1 MGKAVEPG
9 MPARGGMRR
18 LRSGVGRVFGVSG
31 IGALVA
37 LLLACAFFSLSTPR
51 FLRGEN
57 ISLILQQA
65 MVIGVEAIGQTLVI
79 LTAGIDLANGTVMAL
94 GSVIMSGL
102 AVNSGVPPILAIL
115 IGLLVTV
122 GFGLLNGALVTA
134 VRLPPFIVT
143 LGVLNITRALT
154 LIYTLT
160 IVTGLPAVMIGL
172 GTTFRLGRTQVTY
185 GSVVMIVLYLVMYLV
200 LRGTAWGRHVYAIGD
215 NPEAVRLAGISRTRL
230 LLSVYGLAGL
240 FYGIAGLLLIGRT
253 EVGDPQAGLNDNL
266 ASITAVVLG
275 GTSLF
280 GGRGN
285 ILGTL
290 VGTLIVSVFNNGLQ
304 LLGAQ
309 EILQVL
315 ITGILVIVAVS
326 VDQVSHRGQR

>member
-1 MGKAVEPG
+1 M
-9 MPARGGMRR
+9 
-18 LRSGVGRVFGVSG
+18 LRPFSISG

-37 LLLACAFFSLSTPR
+37 LLLACTFFSLGTPR

-94 GSVIMSGL
+94 GSVVMTGL
-102 AVNSGVPPILAIL
+102 AVNNGVPPVLAVL
-115 IGLLVTV
+115 IGFLVTS
-122 GFGLLNGALVTA
+122 GFGLLNGALVTTI
-134 VRLPPFIVT
+134 RLPPFIVT

-160 IVTGLPAVMIGL
+160 IITGLPDFMSTAGNTFTIGA
-172 GTTFRLGRTQVTY
+172 TQITF
-185 GSVVMIVLYLVMYLV
+185 GSVLMILLYIIMFFV
-200 LRGTAWGRHVYAIGD
+200 LRATAWGRHVYAIGN

-230 LLSVYGLAGL
+230 LLSVYALAGL
-240 FYGIAGLLLIGRT
+240 FYGIAGLLLVGRT
-253 EVGDPQAGLNDNL
+253 GVGDPQAGLNDNL
-266 ASITAVVLG
+266 GSITAVVLG

-304 LLGAQ
+304 LMGVQ
-309 EILQVL
+309 EIYQVL
-315 ITGILVIVAVS
+315 ITGILVILAVS
-326 VDQVSHRGQR
+326 VDQMSHRTQG

>member
-1 MGKAVEPG
+1 MESGVLP
-9 MPARGGMRR
+9 
-18 LRSGVGRVFGVSG
+18 RSGTRRVLSAIARPFNVSG

-37 LLLACAFFSLSTPR
+37 LLLACIFFSLGTPR

-79 LTAGIDLANGTVMAL
+79 LTAGIDLANGTVMAF
-94 GSVIMSGL
+94 GSVIMAGL
-102 AVNSGVPPILAIL
+102 AVNGGVPPLVAVL

-134 VRLPPFIVT
+134 IRLPPFIVT

-154 LIYTLT
+154 LIYTLA
-160 IVTGLPAVMIGL
+160 IITGLPALMTVAGD
-172 GTTFRLGRTQVTY
+172 TFTVGRTEVTY
-185 GSVVMIVLYLVMYLV
+185 GSLLMILLYLMMFFV
-200 LRGTAWGRHVYAIGD
+200 LRSTAWGRHVYAIGN

-253 EVGDPQAGLNDNL
+253 GVGDPQAGLNDNL
-266 ASITAVVLG
+266 GSITAVVLG

-304 LLGAQ
+304 LMGVE
-309 EILQVL
+309 EIYQVL
-315 ITGILVIVAVS
+315 ITGVLVILAVS
-326 VDQVSHRGQR
+326 VDQLSHRTRE